1 MPTVPVPAMRTAVS
15 DGPDGLTFVV
25 PSRRQWFA
33 MLFLPV
39 WLVGWLFGEVFA
51 VRGLISGKGPSLFLL
66 VWLTMW
72 TLGGG
77 LALLGW
83 LWMLA
88 GRERLVVKPGVLVHR
103 LELFGLHRTREY
115 DLSQVRN
122 LKVSPES
129 FNPWNMG
136 SSFRMWGLGGGVV
149 SFDYGARTIRVAA
162 SVDEA
167 EGRMIVNRIQERYA
181 IAAG

>member
-1 MPTVPVPAMRTAVS
+1 MRTVVS

-33 MLFLPV
+33 ILFVPV
-39 WLVGWLFGEVFA
+39 WLIGWMFGEVLA
-51 VRGLISGKGPSLFLL
+51 IKALIGGKGPSLFM
-66 VWLTMW
+66 VTWLTMW
-72 TLGGG
+72 TVGGG
-77 LALLGW
+77 LAALGW
-83 LWMLA
+83 LWMVV
-88 GRERLVVKPGVLVHR
+88 GKERLIVKPGLLVHR
-103 LELFGLHRTREY
+103 FELFSLRRTREY

-136 SSFRMWGLGGGVV
+136 GGLKMWGLGGGVV
-149 SFDYGARTIRVAA
+149 AFDYGARTIRVAG

-167 EGRMIVNRIQERYA
+167 EGRMIVSRIQERCA
-181 IAAG
+181 IPNSAG